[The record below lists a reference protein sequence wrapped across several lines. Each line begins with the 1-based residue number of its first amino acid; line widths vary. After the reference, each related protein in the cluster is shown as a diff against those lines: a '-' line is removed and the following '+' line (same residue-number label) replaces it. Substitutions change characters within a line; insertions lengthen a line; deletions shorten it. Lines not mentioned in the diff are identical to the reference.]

1 MRSCNKIRLIV
12 FFVLLVLFPGVSSLT
27 SVDPD
32 FENLK
37 QRYLS
42 LRNTD
47 PEVLRADEWKALTA
61 ELLSYAGKKKK
72 SKNAPVALYYGAIL
86 SASIADTYLE
96 EETMN
101 LALSGLEE
109 IVSLYPESDIADD
122 ALLMEGD
129 LKVKRGDTDASE
141 SYKKILADYPISD
154 MASVARERL
163 ERGAPQQDGTTNDK
177 STKSDEVPNVS
188 EEDKGLRIVIDPGHG
203 GEDRGAVGAGN
214 LFEKDVVLSVAL
226 EVEEILGQ
234 KGYEVVLS
242 RESDAFVPL
251 AERAALANS
260 SNAAVY
266 VSLHANASIGS
277 HNSGLETYV
286 LDNSN
291 NDAALKLAARE
302 NATLGEDSSPG
313 DLQFIIS
320 DLIQSGK
327 AQRSKMLA
335 DSVHKRILTQLR
347 EAGHP
352 IADLGIH
359 KGPFYVLVGAH
370 MPCVLIEMGY
380 IDNTKDGSM
389 LADAEYRKQLARGI
403 ASGIEDFLEK
413 EAVDE

>member
-1 MRSCNKIRLIV
+1 MRSCNKVQLMV
-12 FFVLLVLFPGVSSLT
+12 FFISCILVPSLSIPS

-32 FENLK
+32 FDSLK

-47 PEVLRADEWKALTA
+47 PEVIRVDEWKALTA

-86 SASIADTYLE
+86 SACIADAYLE

-109 IVSLYPESDIADD
+109 IASVYPESDIADD
-122 ALLMEGD
+122 ALLMKGD
-129 LKVKRGDTDASE
+129 LKSKRGDADAMI
-141 SYKKILADYPISD
+141 SYQKILTDYPKSD

-163 ERGAPQQDGTTNDK
+163 EKKSLEQNGKTNAGTTE
-177 STKSDEVPNVS
+177 SDEIQNES
-188 EEDKGLRIVIDPGHG
+188 EEGKGPRIVIDPGHG
-203 GEDRGAVGAGN
+203 GEDRGAVGIGN

-226 EVEEILGQ
+226 EVEEFLTQ
-234 KGYEVVLS
+234 KGFEIVLT
-242 RESDAFVPL
+242 RESDVFVPL

-266 VSLHANASIGS
+266 VSLHANASVGS

-291 NDAALKLAARE
+291 NEAALKLAARE
-302 NATLGEDSSPG
+302 NATLDEDSSPG
-313 DLQFIIS
+313 DLRFIVS

-327 AQRSKMLA
+327 AEGSKKLA
-335 DSVHKRILTQLR
+335 DSVHEKILTQLR
-347 EAGHP
+347 EVGHP
-352 IADLGIH
+352 MADLGIH

-380 IDNTKDGSM
+380 IDNAKDGSL
-389 LADAEYRKQLARGI
+389 LADAEYRKQVARGI
-403 ASGIEDFLEK
+403 ASGIEDFLKK
-413 EAVDE
+413 ETTSE